1 MQNQQRQEDDD
12 VESLVCPSFNSYST
26 GEVAGIAER
35 IRREQLIGAAVTPN
49 DAVANDFEFITFR
62 KAADGVFFD
71 ESVGPVFPVFDRDIL
86 LTAEDGGDG
95 DRESNADDDKEDD
108 ADAEALQFPMR
119 KLLIGDVAD
128 RDPPSSSS
136 SEADDLDAIPPG
148 TYCVW
153 TPKSAKPSPGRC
165 KKSNSTG
172 SSSSKK
178 WKLLDLLRRSHSD
191 GKDSFVFLTPSS
203 SSSSST
209 SSASASVWSSLGKKK
224 EARVENSKDQS
235 SKVAGKP
242 KAKGIGISGD
252 GGEKK
257 VSAHE
262 AFYVRNRELKKGDKR
277 KSYLPYRQDLVGFF
291 ANVNSMSKAFP
302 PF

>member
-1 MQNQQRQEDDD
+1 MQDQQEEG

-26 GEVAGIAER
+26 DEVAHIAER
-35 IRREQLIGAAVTPN
+35 VRREQLVGVGPQN
-49 DAVANDFEFITFR
+49 DALGSDFEFVTFR

-71 ESVGPVFPVFDRDIL
+71 GSVGPVFPVFNRDL
-86 LTAEDGGDG
+86 LTTEDGSGGRSGGRDATA
-95 DRESNADDDKEDD
+95 EED
-108 ADAEALQFPMR
+108 ASALQFPLR
-119 KLLIGDVAD
+119 KLLIGDEDQERGGD

-136 SEADDLDAIPPG
+136 SEADDLEAIPPG

-153 TPKSAKPSPGRC
+153 TPKSAKATPGRC

-178 WKLLDLLRRSHSD
+178 WKLLDLLRRSNSD
-191 GKDSFVFLTPSS
+191 GKESFVFLTPSS
-203 SSSSST
+203 SGSGL
-209 SSASASVWSSLGKKK
+209 AKK
-224 EARVENSKDQS
+224 EGRAENSKEQWS
-235 SKVAGKP
+235 SGSTESGKVVGKP
-242 KAKGIGISGD
+242 KAKGSGISGD
-252 GGEKK
+252 GGERK

-262 AFYVRNRELKKGDKR
+262 AFYVRNRELKKVDKR

-291 ANVNSMSKAFP
+291 ASVNGMGKAFR